1 MLFITFGK
9 IAFVLSFMA
18 IMMPLAAK
26 YKAIGNFIAKNRL
39 MQLIGNVSFGG
50 YLYHF
55 TVIML
60 RLNSQSTMP
69 SYKFYDL
76 FGAWFSDII
85 YTLIL
90 ATASTLL
97 IELPVQNMWRVGLEG
112 KLMNKLKAYV
122 DGSKKG
128 RGSSGSNT
136 KRDSKSQNLPK
147 AEKPAVDQEE
157 KS

>member
-1 MLFITFGK
+1 
-9 IAFVLSFMA
+9 
-18 IMMPLAAK
+18 
-26 YKAIGNFIAKNRL
+26 

-112 KLMNKLKAYV
+112 KLMEKLKVYV
-122 DGSKKG
+122 NGPKKE
-128 RGSSGSNT
+128 RNSSGDKS
-136 KRDSKSQNLPK
+136 RGASKAQNLP
-147 AEKPAVDQEE
+147 EE
-157 KS
+157 AKNIGKNNSDVAT